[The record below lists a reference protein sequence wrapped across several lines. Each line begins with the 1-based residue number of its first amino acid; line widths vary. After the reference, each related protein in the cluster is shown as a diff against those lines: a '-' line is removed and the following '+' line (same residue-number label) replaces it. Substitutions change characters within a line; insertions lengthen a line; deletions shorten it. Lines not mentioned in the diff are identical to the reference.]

1 MTRNSF
7 HDNKK
12 LTVVNFFG
20 GPGAGKSTVSAELFS
35 LMKRDRFKVEL
46 VHEFAKDL
54 VWESADHMF
63 GEQDYIFAHQ
73 HRFIRRLTRHDIDY
87 AIVDSSLLLG
97 LMYLPNDF
105 PSSFRSFVL
114 DVFHS
119 YDNINIFL
127 ERNSDIDYVQTGRNE
142 SEEQARA
149 KDEEI
154 LEFLTTHN
162 IPVHNVPA
170 GLLRSAEECYKI
182 VKQHKKI
189 VVDIDAQL
197 K

>member
-1 MTRNSF
+1 MIRPSF
-7 HDNKK
+7 STNKK
-12 LTVVNFFG
+12 LTVVNFFS
-20 GPGAGKSTVSAELFS
+20 GPGVGKSTCSAELFS
-35 LMKRDRFKVEL
+35 LMKRNKYKVEL

-97 LMYLPNDF
+97 LMYLPDDF
-105 PSSFRSFVL
+105 PVSFATFVL
-114 DVFHS
+114 DVFNS

-127 ERNSDIDYVQTGRNE
+127 KRNSDIEYVQTGRNE
-142 SEEQARA
+142 NEQQAKA
-149 KDEEI
+149 KDVETF
-154 LEFLTTHN
+154 EFLMNHN
-162 IPVHNVPA
+162 IPVYVVQA
-170 GLLRSAEECYKI
+170 GRGAGAECFDI
-182 VKQHKKI
+182 IKQHKK
-189 VVDIDAQL
+189 VAVDFDVRV